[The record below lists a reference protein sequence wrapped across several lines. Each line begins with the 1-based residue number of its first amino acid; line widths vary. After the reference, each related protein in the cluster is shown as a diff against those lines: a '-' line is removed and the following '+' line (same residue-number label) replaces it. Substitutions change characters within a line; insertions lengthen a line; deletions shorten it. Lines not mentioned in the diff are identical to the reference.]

1 MEAASLALAGL
12 EMNDLGVGRY
22 ELKKFPSFVCYT
34 GVSSL
39 LLFVL
44 FEACSLA
51 TSDTHRGLSSA
62 GNLPLDETTRATA
75 AAAPF
80 THLNF
85 AALVGGSGFFIVEGG
100 RPLVSLFAGF
110 I

>member
-1 MEAASLALAGL
+1 M
-12 EMNDLGVGRY
+12 
-22 ELKKFPSFVCYT
+22 CYT
-34 GVSSL
+34 GVFPPF
-39 LLFVL
+39 LFVL

-85 AALVGGSGFFIVEGG
+85 AALGGSGFFIMEGED
-100 RPLVSLFAGF
+100 LWYLFLSVPSTVICVKYSEVGKP
-110 I
+110 